1 MALQPAPVIFFVN
14 ATEGETINFK
24 EFSRGLKPS
33 PKTPRIWDMTWETY
47 CREEAAECE
56 KLARDVQGD
65 DRKIWAQAAR
75 QWRSQLAKRKPAN
88 GEEGRA

>member
-1 MALQPAPVIFFVN
+1 MTFFVN
-14 ATEGETINFK
+14 ATESEALNFK
-24 EFSRGLKPS
+24 EFSARLKP
-33 PKTPRIWDMTWETY
+33 PAARRRISGMTWEAY

-65 DRKIWAQAAR
+65 DRKLWADAAR

>member
-1 MALQPAPVIFFVN
+1 MSFFVN
-14 ATEGETINFK
+14 LTEGETINFK
-24 EFSRGLKPS
+24 EFSIGLKPR
-33 PKTPRIWDMTWETY
+33 PKELRIWDMTWEAY

-56 KLARDVQGD
+56 RLARDVQGD

>member
-1 MALQPAPVIFFVN
+1 MIFFVN
-14 ATEGETINFK
+14 LTETETINFK
-24 EFSRGLKPS
+24 EFSIWLKPPPRPS
-33 PKTPRIWDMTWETY
+33 RIWDMTWETY